1 MAAKSNPESANAT
14 PKRGPSKDVL
24 TKAAKLRAEGATW
37 NAIREATGTK
47 LGSSSWFRAWE
58 REGIDHIPAGERLKP
73 KADKPVAEQ
82 PGAPAAEGAAK
93 RKRTVR
99 RSAAK
104 K

>member
-1 MAAKSNPESANAT
+1 MAAKSTTKSADAKKAT
-14 PKRGPSKDVL
+14 GPSRETLV
-24 TKAAKLRAEGATW
+24 KAATLRAEGATW

-58 REGIDHIPAGERLKP
+58 REGIDHIPAGERVKP
-73 KADKPVAEQ
+73 KPAEKPAE
-82 PGAPAAEGAAK
+82 PAAAAEAAPK
-93 RKRTVR
+93 PERTVR